1 METTIKFTNE
11 VTLENLNPLNY
22 ALKNEY
28 IGNLIST
35 GALILPR
42 VQDHLAFPVVVK
54 KAMVNRNIM
63 LSLGRSKFQVE
74 EDLKDKFMKGLAIT
88 ISWHDF
94 NAVTAMEAIQG
105 VMSSTDEKL
114 TVIIN
119 EDDSYVSFY
128 RGTKTRQILE
138 ISDTINTND
147 HVRIVK
153 DYNSV

>member
-42 VQDHLAFPVVVK
+42 VQDHLAYPVIIK
-54 KAMVNRNIM
+54 KAMINRNIL
-63 LSLGRSKFQVE
+63 LSLGRSRFQAE
-74 EDLKDKFMKGLAIT
+74 EELKEKFMSGLALC
-88 ISWHDF
+88 ISWPEF
-94 NAVTAMEAIQG
+94 NAVTAMEAVQG
-105 VMSSTDEKL
+105 VMSDTDEKL

-119 EDDSYVSFY
+119 EDDKYVSFY
-128 RGTKTRQILE
+128 RGTKKRQILE
-138 ISDTINTND
+138 VSDTINTAD